1 VIVYRIFAAFAS
13 LLSVVYL
20 AGWLVNQYMPSTIDS
35 GLQIPEGEAL
45 RKDLF
50 LLALFG
56 LQHSLMA
63 RPFIKRWAGRST
75 YLLATAVV
83 LGVIFRYWEPL
94 PDIVW
99 SLDLPAARILLHAVA
114 SAGALLVVWGIAAL
128 DALAFFGFRT
138 PPGFRVAG
146 PYQWVRHPVMLGLL
160 MILWSTPEASQ
171 GRLLF
176 ALAMTI
182 YIFIALPF
190 EERGLER
197 ELGADYARYREAVA
211 GLLPLRRWPM
221 Q

>member
-1 VIVYRIFAAFAS
+1 MILYRISAALLA
-13 LLSVVYL
+13 LLSLVYL

-35 GLQIPEGEAL
+35 GLQIPEREAL
-45 RKDLF
+45 PRDLL
-50 LLALFG
+50 LLAIFG

-63 RPFIKRWAGRST
+63 RPFIKRRAGRST

-83 LGVIFRYWEPL
+83 LGVLFRYWEPL
-94 PDIVW
+94 PDLVW
-99 SLDLPAARILLHAVA
+99 SLGMPSARLFLHFVA
-114 SAGALLVVWGIAAL
+114 GAGALLVVWAIAAL
-128 DALAFFGFRT
+128 DALAFFGFGKA
-138 PPGFRVAG
+138 PGFRVTG
-146 PYQWVRHPVMLGLL
+146 PYRWVRHPVMLGLL
-160 MILWSTPEASQ
+160 LILWSTPEASQ

-190 EERGLER
+190 EERDLER
-197 ELGADYARYREAVA
+197 ELGADYARYRAAVA